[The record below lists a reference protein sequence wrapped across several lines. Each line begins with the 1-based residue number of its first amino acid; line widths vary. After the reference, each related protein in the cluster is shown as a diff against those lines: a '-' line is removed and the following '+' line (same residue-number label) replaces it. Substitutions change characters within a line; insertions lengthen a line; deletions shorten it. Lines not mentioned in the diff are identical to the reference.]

1 MIEDDEGRLVLRGML
16 GSRGPYH
23 YQTTPAQWQVREV
36 TGGWQVMMIQDPV
49 LGPGQELTNTGVWQ
63 CWGPELELTQ
73 HCHSFFL
80 PQPGLLWLRSF
91 FFNQSSFFGR
101 HHDQIL
107 ATACVLLDGGNSDN
121 RWHQES
127 CRYQSTLLGL
137 MMTWLRMMLGP
148 VLELTNMF
156 DNIDT
161 VM

>member
-1 MIEDDEGRLVLRGML
+1 MLRTAGSERNVRIKRTQTYPTTPVLWQVSDKMISAMMMMIE
-16 GSRGPYH
+16 
-23 YQTTPAQWQVREV
+23 
-36 TGGWQVMMIQDPV
+36 DPV
-49 LGPGQELTNTGVWQ
+49 LGPGQELTNTGVQ
-63 CWGPELELTQ
+63 QYWGPEMELTQ
-73 HCHSFFL
+73 YCYSFFL
-80 PQPGLLWLRSF
+80 LQPGLLWLRSF

>member
-101 HHDQIL
+101 HHDQVL
-107 ATACVLLDGGNSDN
+107 ARQEQWQEETRVRSVKWGTEDEESRGDTIRSTA
-121 RWHQES
+121 RWCWH
-127 CRYQSTLLGL
+127 RYYS
-137 MMTWLRMMLGP
+137 W
-148 VLELTNMF
+148 
-156 DNIDT
+156 
-161 VM
+161 